1 MEGPI
6 SMFPDTPLVM
16 VEDNDLL
23 SEVAEHLNNCAV
35 IGVDTES
42 DSFYSY
48 QERVCLLQISDLER
62 DYVIDPLKVTD
73 LSPLA
78 KVFASEDTVK
88 ILHGADYDIVCLK
101 RDFGHEFAAVFD
113 TLFGAQ
119 FLGLPKIGLGDL
131 IRHYFGIDLE
141 KAYQRH
147 NWSLRPL
154 QPEHID
160 YARGDTH
167 WLMAIRELMMREL
180 ASLDRLRH
188 VEEECKLVV
197 QREWQGRVFDPEGYQ
212 RMKGAAGMSD
222 EELRVLRQLY
232 LYRDGYAKKRNR
244 PSFKVLAD
252 PLLVKIARAQPASS
266 GALAKMLSS
275 KSSVGRRHGD
285 ALLDC
290 VQKGLADDSAI
301 GVPKKKGTPKG
312 NPKQPE
318 GATKVRLHGRAAE
331 RVHQGL
337 KTWRNQLVSS
347 DPNLTPFMVA
357 SNGTLKKIAACCPA
371 DLDELANVPDV
382 RTWQVADHGE
392 AILKTLEA
400 LCKDEKL

>member
-1 MEGPI
+1 
-6 SMFPDTPLVM
+6 MFPDTPLVM
-16 VEDNDLL
+16 VEDNKLL
-23 SEVAEHLNNCAV
+23 SEVAEHLNGCTV

-48 QERVCLLQISDLER
+48 QERVCLLQISDFER

-73 LSPLA
+73 MSPLA
-78 KVFASEDTVK
+78 EVFASEKTVK
-88 ILHGADYDIVCLK
+88 IFHGADYDIVCLK
-101 RDFGHEFAAVFD
+101 RDFGHEFSAVFD

-131 IRHYFGIDLE
+131 IGHYFGVYLD

-167 WLMAIRELMMREL
+167 WLMAIREIMMREL
-180 ASLDRLRH
+180 VSLDRLRH
-188 VEEECKLVV
+188 VEEECGLVV
-197 QREWQGRVFDPEGYQ
+197 QREWQGRVFDSEGYQ
-212 RMKGAAGMSD
+212 RMKGAAGLSD
-222 EELRVLRQLY
+222 EELRILRQLY
-232 LYRDGYAKKRNR
+232 LYRDGYAKQRNR

-252 PLLVKIARAQPASS
+252 PLMVKIARNQPGSR

-285 ALLDC
+285 ALLKC
-290 VQKGLADDSAI
+290 VQDGLEDEEPI
-301 GVPKKKGTPKG
+301 GVPKKKGAAKASALP
-312 NPKQPE
+312 PE
-318 GATKVRLHGRAAE
+318 GSTRVRLHGRGAE
-331 RVHQGL
+331 RVHLGL

-347 DPNLTPFMVA
+347 DDGLTPFMVA
-357 SNGTLKKIAACCPA
+357 SNGTLKKIAACCPQ
-371 DLDELANVPDV
+371 DLDELARVPDV
-382 RTWQVADHGE
+382 RAWQVTDHGP
-392 AILKTLEA
+392 AILKKLKA
-400 LCKDEKL
+400 LCKQENL